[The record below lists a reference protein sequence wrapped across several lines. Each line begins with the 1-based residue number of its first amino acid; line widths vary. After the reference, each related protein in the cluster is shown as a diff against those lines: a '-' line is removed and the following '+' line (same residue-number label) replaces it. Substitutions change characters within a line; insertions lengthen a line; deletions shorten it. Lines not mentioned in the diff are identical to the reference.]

1 MSLEQKARELNQH
14 INVLVERFVY
24 ADATTGPSAELSRQE
39 LITLR
44 LLGFRGRR
52 TMRRLAEEAGVAAA
66 TMTGIVDRLV
76 ARGLVD
82 RQRRSDDRRVVEV
95 VLTDRG
101 REAFEDSVQLH
112 MRLARQLLMALDEGE
127 QDAVLATLRKITG
140 IGLKDEAA
148 S

>member
-1 MSLEQKARELNQH
+1 LSLEQKARELNQH